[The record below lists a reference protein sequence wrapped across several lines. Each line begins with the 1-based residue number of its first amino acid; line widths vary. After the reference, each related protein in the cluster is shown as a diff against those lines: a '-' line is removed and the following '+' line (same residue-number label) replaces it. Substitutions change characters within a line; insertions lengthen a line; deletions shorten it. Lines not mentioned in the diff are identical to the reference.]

1 MKIKTPKKKKTSMR
15 RKKTLKKRRPSL
27 HLSTKRPQTGKMSRS
42 KWIAIKPSAIRLSS
56 GELMNKIITA
66 LEEKKPLS
74 VVSVGHTESFVMAQY
89 KIFPKKYFMNH
100 GEAKVANKGITTTGF
115 EHRGIR
121 FPNVKARD
129 EAVEA
134 VRKAD
139 IVGYITVL
147 PDGVLAEKV
156 FEVYDIKLKYTYEA
170 YLRRVIM
177 YSQKEKFEEMLRGR
191 KILLISSIAD
201 EVKNAL
207 DLNLKN
213 RLGFEVVGTIS
224 IYGYDEIPRVK
235 QEIAHYEFDL
245 CLLAAGINAV
255 ILAPYIAETYGKVAF
270 DLGLGLWSLST
281 GKVSESPWLTNR
293 IGINT
298 LMKM

>member
-1 MKIKTPKKKKTSMR
+1 MN
-15 RKKTLKKRRPSL
+15 LAA
-27 HLSTKRPQTGKMSRS
+27 KRPRIRKGSHPKL
-42 KWIAIKPSAIRLSS
+42 IAKKPDAIRLSS
-56 GELMNKIITA
+56 GELLDKIITA
-66 LEEKKPLS
+66 LDEKKPLS
-74 VVSVGHTESFVMAQY
+74 VISVGYTESFVMAQY
-89 KIFPKKYFMNH
+89 KIFPKKVFMNH
-100 GEAKVANKGITTTGF
+100 GEARVANKGITKTGYQ
-115 EHRGIR
+115 HRGIR
-121 FPNVKARD
+121 FPNAKARD

-156 FEVYDIKLKYTYEA
+156 FEVYNIKLKYSFEA

-213 RLGFEVVGTIS
+213 RLGFEVVGAIS
-224 IYGYDEIPRVK
+224 IYGYDEIHRVK
-235 QEIAHYEFDL
+235 QEIAQYDFDL

-255 ILAPYIAETYGKVAF
+255 ILAPYIAETYGKVAV
-270 DLGLGLWSLST
+270 DMGLGLWSLST
-281 GKVSESPWLTNR
+281 GKVSESPWLTKR
-293 IGINT
+293 IGIDT